1 MFPLKMVIF
10 HSYVSLPGGM
20 CKKKTWPHGPM
31 APWPHGLAF
40 FSLWA
45 TAAWLRL
52 CMVLMEISMLTP
64 AWRESQGGFDKMS
77 EAIGNL
83 NEFWH
88 MEIWNLWNLW
98 NIDHYDCYI
107 LLHWFRYVSIM
118 RWIFQ
123 RFFRPFSIHKTAP
136 QAVTWALMTP
146 ASLTASMGP
155 QIVQVIR
162 WVSSFSIEIYG
173 DFGDPPSLTLW
184 LFNIAMEN
192 GPVIDGLPI
201 KNGDF
206 PWLC

>member
-20 CKKKTWPHGPM
+20 CKKKNMAPWPHGPM
-31 APWPHGLAF
+31 ASPSSPSEPQRLGF
-40 FSLWA
+40 DS
-45 TAAWLRL
+45 AWCCWKSPCWLQPGGNPKADL
-52 CMVLMEISMLTP
+52 TKCLKPLEISTNSDI
-64 AWRESQGGFDKMS
+64 WRYE
-77 EAIGNL
+77 
-83 NEFWH
+83 
-88 MEIWNLWNLW
+88 NLWNLW